1 MALLAPVITNTGQI
15 TGKDVALA
23 AGTEIALDFAGDGL
37 LSVVVESS
45 TLATL
50 IENKGVIIADGGTAT
65 LTARAAS
72 GGGGG
77 GGGGGG
83 ILLLADMEHGEAN
96 VAGRLDAHFV
106 ETSAARVTLDT
117 DLNVD
122 TKGGEWL
129 IDPIDITIDA
139 SKASAIQT
147 ALGTGSVTV
156 TTADNGSNPWGTNG
170 TGTDAGTITVDAS
183 ITWNANILTL
193 RADNTIILD
202 AELTSTG
209 TTSSDGLVLQYAQ
222 TTGTGTYAI
231 NAPVTLAAG
240 SLFQTKKGS
249 DSAITYTVITDLGA
263 EGSTTQTDLQGI
275 NTGRIAGDALTV
287 ASATG
292 AFADKNAG
300 DDKTVTIT
308 GLALGGPDKDNY
320 TLDEDTATTI
330 ATITPRA
337 VSLSGSRVYD
347 GTVDLAAAI
356 FTLDT
361 LANGEALTLFGTGSM
376 SEANAGT
383 GKTVTLTGLSLGDGT
398 GLAANYT
405 LGSGLVTINKASL
418 VVTAG
423 DAMKIYDGQ
432 AFTGGNGVT
441 YGGFV
446 DHESASVLTGTLAYG
461 GAAQNAVSAG
471 TYPLTVSGLS
481 ADNHTITYGDAAL
494 TITAIQIRSSTL
506 AMTDAPGGSP
516 PSASHETRPTV
527 TTGSNFGNDDLSGG
541 PDQGKRDS
549 EMRTVC

>member
-72 GGGGG
+72 AALASAVNNTGLIQAQTMEER
-77 GGGGGG
+77 GGG

-209 TTSSDGLVLQYAQ
+209 TTSSDG
-222 TTGTGTYAI
+222 
-231 NAPVTLAAG
+231 PR
-240 SLFQTKKGS
+240 SLWRR
-249 DSAITYTVITDLGA
+249 GA
-263 EGSTTQTDLQGI
+263 C
-275 NTGRIAGDALTV
+275 
-287 ASATG
+287 
-292 AFADKNAG
+292 
-300 DDKTVTIT
+300 
-308 GLALGGPDKDNY
+308 
-320 TLDEDTATTI
+320 
-330 ATITPRA
+330 
-337 VSLSGSRVYD
+337 SRRKR
-347 GTVDLAAAI
+347 AAI
-356 FTLDT
+356 RP
-361 LANGEALTLFGTGSM
+361 S
-376 SEANAGT
+376 
-383 GKTVTLTGLSLGDGT
+383 
-398 GLAANYT
+398 
-405 LGSGLVTINKASL
+405 
-418 VVTAG
+418 
-423 DAMKIYDGQ
+423 
-432 AFTGGNGVT
+432 
-441 YGGFV
+441 
-446 DHESASVLTGTLAYG
+446 
-461 GAAQNAVSAG
+461 
-471 TYPLTVSGLS
+471 P
-481 ADNHTITYGDAAL
+481 
-494 TITAIQIRSSTL
+494 IR
-506 AMTDAPGGSP
+506 
-516 PSASHETRPTV
+516 
-527 TTGSNFGNDDLSGG
+527 
-541 PDQGKRDS
+541 
-549 EMRTVC
+549 